1 MRVNPNAL
9 TMGLKN
15 LLLLL
20 LLLLGFHKVFAIE
33 DDKILLARIV
43 FAEAAGEF
51 YSGKVAVGWV
61 VRNRVE
67 SKKFPNTY
75 WGVIFQRTQFPG
87 VSSNLWKLTYD
98 LKKMTPYQLSMWQDC
113 LKIAQDVIEGKVSDP
128 TGADH
133 YYNPSLASPSWAKK
147 MTQVKKIGN
156 HLFLKS

>member
-1 MRVNPNAL
+1 MR
-9 TMGLKN
+9 LKN

-33 DDKILLARIV
+33 DDKILLARAI
-43 FAEAAGEF
+43 FAEAAGEL

-75 WGVIFQRTQFPG
+75 WGVIFQRAQFSG
-87 VSSNLWKLTYD
+87 VNSKLWKLTYD

-113 LKIAQDVIEGKVSDP
+113 LKIAQDVIEGRVSDP
-128 TGADH
+128 TNGSDH
-133 YYNPSLASPSWAKK
+133 YYNPSLVSLSWAKK
-147 MTQVKKIGN
+147 MKLTVMIGN

>member
-1 MRVNPNAL
+1 MR
-9 TMGLKN
+9 LKN

-20 LLLLGFHKVFAIE
+20 LLLLPFRKVFAIE
-33 DDKILLARIV
+33 DNKVLLARII

-75 WGVIFQRTQFPG
+75 WGVIFQRAQFSG
-87 VSSNLWKLTYD
+87 VNSKLWKLTYD

-113 LKIAQDVIEGKVSDP
+113 LKIAQDVIEDRVFDP
-128 TGADH
+128 TYGADH
-133 YYNPSLASPSWAKK
+133 YYNPSLVSPSWAKK
-147 MTQVKKIGN
+147 MEPIATIGK

>member
-1 MRVNPNAL
+1 MK
-9 TMGLKN
+9 LKN

-20 LLLLGFHKVFAIE
+20 LLLLGFRKVFAIE
-33 DDKILLARIV
+33 DDKTLLARII

-75 WGVIFQRTQFPG
+75 YGVIFQRAQFSG
-87 VSSNLWKLTYD
+87 VNSKLWKLTYD
-98 LKKMTPYQLSMWQDC
+98 LKKMTVYQFSIWQDC
-113 LKIAQDVIEGKVSDP
+113 LKIAQDVIEGRIPDP
-128 TGADH
+128 TYGSDH
-133 YYNPSLASPSWAKK
+133 YYNPSLVSPSWAKK
-147 MTQVKKIGN
+147 MTQIIKIGN